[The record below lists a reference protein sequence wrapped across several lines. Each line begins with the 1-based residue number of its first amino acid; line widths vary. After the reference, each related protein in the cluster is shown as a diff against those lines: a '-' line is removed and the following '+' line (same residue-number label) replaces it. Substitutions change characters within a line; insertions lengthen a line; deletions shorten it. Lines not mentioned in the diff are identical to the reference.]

1 MTGAKTETPFGSWP
15 SPITAELIVQASVGL
30 GGPAYAGG
38 DLWWS
43 ELRPTEAGRVQLVR
57 KRIDAP
63 ADEPGTEVLPEGFS
77 ARTRVHEYGGG
88 AWWVHAVDEGDEPGG
103 DVTLFFTNWADQRL
117 YRIDHAGTPDAA
129 APVAISPTAE
139 GQEPHTFRFAD
150 GVVTPDGEWV
160 VCVREWHGAPKATEA
175 RNEIVAIP
183 ADGSA
188 DPTVLVGVTI
198 DRDGPDFVS
207 SPRLGPNGDRLC
219 WLQWDHPNMPWDTT
233 ELWTAHLDLGGWNTT
248 PIVTEA
254 ELVAGGADESVVQP
268 SAVGAELWFV
278 SDRAHE
284 RVSPD
289 RRWNLY
295 ARSFGSDAP
304 VDRPITTGGAEF
316 GGPAWVFGGSSW
328 TALSD
333 GPIVVVGRA
342 DGRDRLGVVTEA
354 DLSLE
359 WDEELPRQVLVETPF
374 TAIEGLTAL
383 GHGRVACIAGS
394 FGVEPM
400 VVSFDPPA
408 DAALAGEPVPHR
420 VHRAPRDLG
429 VDGEAWFSVPEHIA
443 FPTTPNADG
452 SEAVAYA
459 LFYAPRNPEHAGPD
473 GAAPPLVVMSHG
485 GPTSAARPQ
494 LQLGIQYWTSRGFAV
509 VDVNYRGSTGYG
521 RAYRDALRDRWG
533 IVDVDDCIAAAR
545 YLAAEGRVDGERL
558 AIRGGSAG
566 GYTTLCALT
575 FHDDFTAGTSLYGVA
590 DLEALAK
597 DTHKFESRYLD
608 GLIGPYPDAI
618 DTYTERSPIHHVDRL
633 DTPLLILQGLED
645 EVVPPAQ
652 AQMMAD
658 ALAAKGVPYAYVAFE
673 GEQHGFRQA
682 PNIRRA
688 LEAELY
694 FYSRIFGFELAE
706 QIEPVEI
713 NGTIAPVA
721 AGASR
726 PRRGSPADG

>member
-1 MTGAKTETPFGSWP
+1 MTGAPPPGAKTETPFGSWP

-30 GGPAYAGG
+30 GGPAFAGG

-63 ADEPGTEVLPEGFS
+63 ADEPGIEVLPDGFS

-88 AWWVHAVDEGDEPGG
+88 AWWLHPVDEGDEPGG

-117 YRIDHAGTPDAA
+117 YRVDHAGTPEAGE
-129 APVAISPTAE
+129 PVAITPAAAGE
-139 GQEPHTFRFAD
+139 EPHAFRFAD
-150 GVVTPDGEWV
+150 GVVTPGGDWV
-160 VCVREWHGAPKATEA
+160 ICVREWHGAPKATEA

-198 DRDGPDFVS
+198 DQDGPDFVS
-207 SPRLGPNGDRLC
+207 SPRLGPAGDRLC
-219 WLQWDHPNMPWDTT
+219 WLQWDHPAMPWDAT
-233 ELWTAHLDLGGWNTT
+233 ELWRADLDLGSWNAT
-248 PIVTEA
+248 PTIEHA
-254 ELVAGGADESVVQP
+254 EIVAGGAGESVTEP
-268 SAVGAELWFV
+268 AAVGAELWFV
-278 SDRAHE
+278 SDRDDGH
-284 RVSPD
+284 VSTD

-295 ARSFGSDAP
+295 AHNFAPDAP

-316 GGPAWVFGGSSW
+316 GGPAWVFGTSSW
-328 TALSD
+328 VATSE
-333 GPIVVVGRA
+333 GPTVAVGRVE
-342 DGRDRLGVVTEA
+342 GRDRLVAVSDA
-354 DLSLE
+354 DLSMA
-359 WDEELPRQVLVETPF
+359 WDDELPRMVWVDTPF
-374 TAIEGLTAL
+374 ASLDGLVAL
-383 GHGRVACIAGS
+383 GAGRVACVAAS
-394 FGVEPM
+394 FTGEPA
-400 VVSFDPPA
+400 VVSFESPA
-408 DAALAGEPVPHR
+408 AVLSGAAPAVAHT

-429 VDGEAWFSVPEHIA
+429 IDGEAWFSVPEHIE

-452 SEAVAYA
+452 GEAVAYA
-459 LFYAPRNPEHAGPD
+459 LFYAPRNPDHAGPA

-521 RAYRDALRDRWG
+521 RDYRDALHDRWG

-545 YLAAEGRVDGERL
+545 HLAAEGRVDGERL

-608 GLIGPYPDAI
+608 GLIGPYPAAI
-618 DTYTERSPIHHVDRL
+618 DVYTARSPIHHVDQL

-658 ALAAKGVPYAYVAFE
+658 ALEAKGVPYAYVAFA

-688 LEAELY
+688 FEAELY
-694 FYSRIFGFELAE
+694 FYSRIFGFDLAE
-706 QIEPVEI
+706 PIEPVEI
-713 NGTIAPVA
+713 HGTIAPVDP
-721 AGASR
+721 GASR
-726 PRRGSPADG
+726 P